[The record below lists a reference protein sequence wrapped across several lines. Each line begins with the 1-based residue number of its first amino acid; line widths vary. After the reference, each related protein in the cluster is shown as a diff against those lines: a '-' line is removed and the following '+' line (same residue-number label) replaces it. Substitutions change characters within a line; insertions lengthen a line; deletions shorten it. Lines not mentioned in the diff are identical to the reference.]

1 MEEQFDS
8 TLVTQ
13 QDPSSKPLP
22 RHVFSPSS
30 VATAHNEN
38 QGLAEGVPGG
48 GGGGGGRVQGVPGG
62 GGGSRG
68 CLGGGGSRGL
78 PPIDQALLRKYLVLY
93 IFEWVF
99 YIMLNLDPPPPLK
112 KNFLDLLLEN

>member
-48 GGGGGGRVQGVPGG
+48 GGGGGGEGPGGAWRGGGVQGVPGG
-62 GGGSRG
+62 GRVQG
-68 CLGGGGSRGL
+68 
-78 PPIDQALLRKYLVLY
+78 
-93 IFEWVF
+93 
-99 YIMLNLDPPPPLK
+99 PPPH
-112 KNFLDLLLEN
+112 